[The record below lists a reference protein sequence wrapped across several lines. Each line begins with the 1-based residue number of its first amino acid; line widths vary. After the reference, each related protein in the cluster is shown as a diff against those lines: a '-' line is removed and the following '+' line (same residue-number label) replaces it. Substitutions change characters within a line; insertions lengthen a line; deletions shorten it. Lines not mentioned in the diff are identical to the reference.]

1 MEYKFY
7 LDRFKDEYIKAE
19 DRDPIAP
26 PERYVPVENP
36 EVSIAIMEQNIQ
48 YLRNSINILKGG
60 KTSSTEQAIDY
71 IHQYLMDGRWVNGQ
85 IPKGFTLDE
94 KWIAGDLAI
103 RAIEDIYIIKELV
116 SSEKEAFSVLR
127 AIDSIVGEYKENSSD
142 ADKGMCADCEY
153 KTDSCQEGSHCPK
166 ENEYENSN

>member
-19 DRDPIAP
+19 DRDPIAS

-48 YLRNSINILKGG
+48 YLRNSINILKGD

-71 IHQYLMDGRWVNGQ
+71 IHWYLMDGRWVNGQ
-85 IPKGFTLDE
+85 IPKEFTVDE
-94 KWIAGDLAI
+94 KWLAGDLAV

-116 SSEKEAFSVLR
+116 SSKKEAFSVLR
-127 AIDSIVGEYKENSSD
+127 AIDSIV
-142 ADKGMCADCEY
+142 
-153 KTDSCQEGSHCPK
+153 
-166 ENEYENSN
+166 NEYAEDDEK